1 MVKKIIINDTFFLEL
16 QGDSYWKKVYL
27 HEENDILFLGA
38 ENYDVII
45 NRFSKFMRKKKADIK
60 TPFLIIAFAETY
72 NSIYFLPMH
81 NEGIMIFQDKNLKC
95 IKSFDSINKDRIEFV
110 C

>member
-27 HEENDILFLGA
+27 YEENDILFLGA

-45 NRFSKFMRKKKADIK
+45 NRFSKFMRKKK
-60 TPFLIIAFAETY
+60 
-72 NSIYFLPMH
+72 S
-81 NEGIMIFQDKNLKC
+81 
-95 IKSFDSINKDRIEFV
+95 
-110 C
+110 